1 MNWLSSIDPMTF
13 LCSDDFLHSQHGIQS
28 IETILTI
35 FNPQNITTDDQ
46 FNDDLEETNDEDQYS
61 NSSFD

>member
-1 MNWLSSIDPMTF
+1 MTF

-35 FNPQNITTDDQ
+35 FNPQNISMDDQ
-46 FNDDLEETNDEDQYS
+46 FNDDLKETNDEDQYS